1 MEKKETLMAMHETV
15 EVEGRNEAHRLAA
28 WSLAIQKRISKR
40 GKRPQENM
48 SSCLSKLLRPL
59 AQTAG

>member
-28 WSLAIQKRISKR
+28 WSLAIQK
-40 GKRPQENM
+40 GKNEKGEKKKN
-48 SSCLSKLLRPL
+48 
-59 AQTAG
+59 